1 MTNKDVFVIDT
12 NVFVVASAIDHK
24 AGTNCVESCINFLE
38 KLDDLNSVILIDWYF
53 DKNTKSYES
62 NILNEYQN
70 NITSQDFAYLFVRKI
85 FDYDPQ
91 FERVE
96 TLFDQDLSS
105 YPDFP
110 SDIELE
116 KFDAS
121 DRKFVAVAISSKKN
135 PEIVNAGDSKSW
147 ERYKIQLEKYV
158 RLKFLCKHS

>member
-24 AGTNCVESCINFLE
+24 AGVNCVEGCINFLE
-38 KLDDLNSVILIDWYF
+38 KLDKLNSVILIDWYF

-62 NILNEYQN
+62 NILNEYQS

-96 TLFDQDLSS
+96 ALFDENLSS
-105 YPDFP
+105 YLDFP
-110 SDIELE
+110 DDTQLE
-116 KFDAS
+116 KFDVS
-121 DRKFVAVAISSKKN
+121 DRKFVAVAIASRKN
-135 PEIVNAGDSKSW
+135 PEIVNAVDSDW
-147 ERYKIQLEKYV
+147 IEFEGVLNQYV
-158 RLKFLCKHS
+158 RLKFLCKKL